1 MEKATHRLFGIAARQ
16 RRNRL
21 AHQRVTIRIGFT
33 RDPGED
39 LELSDPAEERQNHRL
54 HGHHSS
60 VRGASVA
67 PRLKV
72 MGGGQGRSGEC
83 GRFVGRVAKPNHV

>member
-21 AHQRVTIRIGFT
+21 AHHRITIGVGFA
-33 RDPGED
+33 RDPGEN
-39 LELSDPAEERQNHRL
+39 LQLSDPAEERQNHRL
-54 HGHHSS
+54 HRHHSA
-60 VRGASVA
+60 VRGASVT

-72 MGGGQGRSGEC
+72 MGGSQGRSGEC
-83 GRFVGRVAKPNHV
+83 GRFVGRVAKTNHV